1 MTFFL
6 SPHFYDVDAL
16 LIIESGQGYN
26 SLPIK
31 SNQHS
36 YVMSPFHQDCF
47 GPDSTDPFLV
57 DRPHFCKKIVRYLA
71 ASTVEHCPLP
81 SVEDLVRSPQSS
93 EGRLPKK

>member
-1 MTFFL
+1 MFCLYGYRPIKFNNIENTHLGLMNVICYRPFFL

-47 GPDSTDPFLV
+47 GPDNTDPFLV
-57 DRPHFCKKIVRYLA
+57 DRPQFCKK
-71 ASTVEHCPLP
+71 
-81 SVEDLVRSPQSS
+81 
-93 EGRLPKK
+93 